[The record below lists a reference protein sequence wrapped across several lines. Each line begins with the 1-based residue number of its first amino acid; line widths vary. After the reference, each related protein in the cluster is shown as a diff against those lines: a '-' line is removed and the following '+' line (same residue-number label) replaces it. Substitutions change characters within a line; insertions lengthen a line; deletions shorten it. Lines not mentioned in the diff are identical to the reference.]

1 MSLVYNKT
9 RRLDG
14 SSFSIHGPSSEEEL
28 ITWHLCERKNASL
41 CKACGEPIS
50 RYGYCDD
57 CYTEIKYRVEKLK
70 IRIEQDSTKMYKD
83 EYVVIDLSKL
93 N

>member
-1 MSLVYNKT
+1 MTL
-9 RRLDG
+9 LDARK
-14 SSFSIHGPSSEEEL
+14 IVEKKINEL
-28 ITWHLCERKNASL
+28 
-41 CKACGEPIS
+41 
-50 RYGYCDD
+50 
-57 CYTEIKYRVEKLK
+57 KYRVEKLK